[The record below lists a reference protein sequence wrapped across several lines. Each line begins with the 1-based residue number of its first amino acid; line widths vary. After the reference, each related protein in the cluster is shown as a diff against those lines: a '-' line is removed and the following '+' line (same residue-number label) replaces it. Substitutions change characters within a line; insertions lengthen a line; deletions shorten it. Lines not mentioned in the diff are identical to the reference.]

1 LNPDGGPIG
10 ALCVAAVYERVN
22 NKTLR
27 AIVKV
32 LTQQRDKISQ
42 LITKEG
48 TSLSYPA
55 ARET

>member
-1 LNPDGGPIG
+1 
-10 ALCVAAVYERVN
+10 
-22 NKTLR
+22 LR

-42 LITKEG
+42 LINKEG

-55 ARET
+55 ARKA